1 MGFPE
6 KEIIE
11 PLKETENLTVLA
23 ELDAQGLL
31 LAPGESSAEFA
42 ARLLAEEER
51 IENLRKR
58 LAEEKEFDPYT
69 GLTLTEG
76 MEIPD
81 EILEE
86 AAETTRNAYGFEVK
100 WVPGFFP
107 KRGLGLLWGGCSISS
122 FENLPTLF
130 IIRSNFKTGKK
141 FFIYGREELLAH
153 ELCHVARTP
162 IQDSA
167 YEEHFAYAIS
177 HSPLRR
183 YSGNCFKSEKDAILF
198 LLPVFLLLLIQIG
211 RATYWPEIPIWP
223 FWILAFVW
231 PVFLILCNAIARK
244 RYFRAEKA
252 LRSLGVS
259 MPQAVLFRCTAKE
272 IDEFG
277 ALASQ
282 PERLAEYWKTKQESD
297 LRWKVITERFIKKQ
311 EA

>member
-100 WVPGFFP
+100 WVPGFFQ

-141 FFIYGREELLAH
+141 FFIYGREEMLAN
-153 ELCHVARTP
+153 EL
-162 IQDSA
+162 
-167 YEEHFAYAIS
+167 
-177 HSPLRR
+177 
-183 YSGNCFKSEKDAILF
+183 
-198 LLPVFLLLLIQIG
+198 
-211 RATYWPEIPIWP
+211 
-223 FWILAFVW
+223 
-231 PVFLILCNAIARK
+231 
-244 RYFRAEKA
+244 
-252 LRSLGVS
+252 
-259 MPQAVLFRCTAKE
+259 
-272 IDEFG
+272 
-277 ALASQ
+277 
-282 PERLAEYWKTKQESD
+282 
-297 LRWKVITERFIKKQ
+297 
-311 EA
+311 